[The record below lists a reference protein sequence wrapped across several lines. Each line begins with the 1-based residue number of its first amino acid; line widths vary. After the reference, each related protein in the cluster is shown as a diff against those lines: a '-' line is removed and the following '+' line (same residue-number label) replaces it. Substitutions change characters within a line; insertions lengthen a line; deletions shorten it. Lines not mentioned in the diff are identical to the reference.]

1 MRMPL
6 EVNQRLAL
14 YSYQLDSVPSPLEMA
29 QYHKRLIELYNEM
42 ASRTR
47 QTKQYITLNNTLV
60 DVNNFL
66 QKEFEMLTKIEEI
79 LPQAKQEAYRDSF
92 IDALNTMNQAI
103 EGVYK
108 KVSERKKVLL
118 EEKARLTAEYNEM
131 NEERREFNRLVELM
145 KVECER
151 NQKLRRMYA
160 QLERE
165 EAAKQRAE
173 AAQQIAPQ
181 S

>member
-1 MRMPL
+1 QSTFSTVFIPIG
-6 EVNQRLAL
+6 QRSSTPGRCGL
-14 YSYQLDSVPSPLEMA
+14 

-92 IDALNTMNQAI
+92 IDALNTMNQAV

-108 KVSERKKVLL
+108 KLIQ
-118 EEKARLTAEYNEM
+118 NEM